1 MNNCLLCETQSIQQ
15 IEAATPVYYHCRECD
30 LIFLAP
36 KFRLDAEQEKEHYE
50 THDNTLDNPGYVQ
63 MFEKFLSNAVLPY
76 VAPNGRALDFGC
88 GPGQV
93 LQVLLEQSGFRTDV
107 YDPYYAPQEPQGPYL
122 LVTSTEALEHVYEP
136 GKVWQKLLLL
146 LEAGGVLAVMTHF
159 HHGPEAFVN
168 WWYRR
173 DPTHVTFYSE
183 QTLAWLAK
191 QQGLKIL
198 YSDGK
203 KTITLK
209 KQDK

>member
-1 MNNCLLCETQSIQQ
+1 MTNCLLCETKSIHQ
-15 IEAATPVYYHCRECD
+15 IEAAAPGYYHCRECD

-50 THDNTLDNPGYVQ
+50 THNNTLDNPGYVQ
-63 MFEKFLSNAVLPY
+63 MFEKFISNAVLPY
-76 VAPNGRALDFGC
+76 VYPNGRALDFGC

-93 LQVLLEQSGFRTDV
+93 LQVLLERRGFRTDV
-107 YDPYYAPQEPQGPYL
+107 YDPYYAPQEPQGPYR

-146 LEAGGVLAVMTHF
+146 LEAGGTLAVMTNF
-159 HHGPEAFVN
+159 HQGPEAFVN

-173 DPTHVTFYSE
+173 DPTHVTFFSE
-183 QTLAWLAK
+183 DTFAWLAK

-209 KQDK
+209 KQDE